1 MKLINRYTVLMRLFP
16 PDLARGRAQKN
27 KRKREATKQPARIR
41 DAVSALRRSSLLQ
54 DMSWLRSKL
63 RQVAARAS
71 DALAQAADIVAPTLY
86 ASRVDE
92 FHHRW
97 TTVARFLESVLTRD
111 LEPAEQRRLL
121 LESHTRDSLQKLVL
135 LIYAEESASDR
146 MELALARSQA
156 AVFDDSAGDGGARAR
171 ARSRAQSQTP
181 LSPTQQEHAPREC
194 LEYLL
199 EKQLIPHLCEVG
211 RRDQPCG
218 IMSLAMQFV
227 GALLSRVN
235 YPILPTREVH
245 VSVVALIQAAARKEV
260 EDPVVRK
267 CLIQLLNILWK
278 KLRGDPVQTEF
289 FFLHADRLMVRTTD
303 MASKPSLTEEQEE
316 EEAQL
321 SHRLRAV
328 SDDPFLHHH
337 HHHTQSDVP
346 ELILFTGLLPHMYAV
361 GKVGEKCRE
370 ALVIAAAVHD
380 KALCRFVLQLTPFC
394 HYAVNGVISAFDALP
409 KTLAVATNT
418 PAAAA
423 ATMEP
428 DGAVDVELGFLAVR
442 LRFCCTLA
450 MVARYEL
457 EEVDEVTG
465 ELQRRSIADELLDQF
480 RVRFLEGPLLEGLM
494 HTSEAAARAAT
505 LYARIILEELTA
517 CGRDTRTNPLLC
529 IYLQFLLERP
539 PVSTS
544 PPTLAKTVTAI
555 AEEPEEAEVAPAE
568 AKVTAEEVTAAQ
580 LLPTELLHRMDS
592 LSSSLSIATIDL
604 FTSVLDLQDDY
615 ADRTLLGGELRHGE
629 ELASDQD
636 RDAGSG
642 SESSPRRRR
651 PTASSLSSPTALN
664 NGAIW
669 FASRFPDSAVASNVH
684 LWKIRAFAGL
694 QEVAQEIPAAD
705 DQEDQVLSLLSY
717 IADAEYAACQRGP
730 EDLEDFEDDES
741 DDQEESAVSPTAA
754 AAATIEQDATAAPS
768 AAAASTSSPSGA
780 RGSSSRTAAARN
792 AMKPLREV
800 YLSISLP
807 SFSPAEPSGL
817 RQRTQSLSVRG
828 ATATG
833 SATTEAEAG
842 DDMPLFVRIVLSR
855 MERLLENSFHENLA
869 LSGLVYALAQK
880 PRCASVAFD
889 LDEALP
895 AGQSLRSILEE
906 VYADALRRLSRLPNG
921 ATLLQELRK
930 KLVDDDNDA
939 ALNDHEAET
948 RLLCGYVVLEE
959 VLKELCSLLFA
970 RERVKSLPLKPE
982 GYYLEPKRAGG
993 SFSPSLAMQRSRA
1006 VSSETLFSD
1015 DGSQADGAAPSPR
1028 KQASI
1033 GKEFELLLAEA
1044 ESSMESLLLGSSEAA
1059 TAAAAGPEVET
1070 QIV

>member
-1 MKLINRYTVLMRLFP
+1 
-16 PDLARGRAQKN
+16 
-27 KRKREATKQPARIR
+27 
-41 DAVSALRRSSLLQ
+41 
-54 DMSWLRSKL
+54 MSWLRSKL

-97 TTVARFLESVLTRD
+97 TTVARFLESVLTRE

-156 AVFDDSAGDGGARAR
+156 AVFDDSAGDGGARTR

-303 MASKPSLTEEQEE
+303 MAPKPPLTEEEDQP
-316 EEAQL
+316 
-321 SHRLRAV
+321 SRRLRAA

-418 PAAAA
+418 PTAAA

-465 ELQRRSIADELLDQF
+465 ELQHRSIADELLDQF

-539 PVSTS
+539 PVSTAT
-544 PPTLAKTVTAI
+544 PALAKTVTAI
-555 AEEPEEAEVAPAE
+555 AEEPEEVEVAPAE
-568 AKVTAEEVTAAQ
+568 AKGAAEEATSAQ

-629 ELASDQD
+629 GLANDQD
-636 RDAGSG
+636 RDIGSGSGSG

-651 PTASSLSSPTALN
+651 LTASSLSSPTTLN

-694 QEVAQEIPAAD
+694 QDVAQEIPAAD
-705 DQEDQVLSLLSY
+705 DQEYQVLSLLSY

-730 EDLEDFEDDES
+730 EDLDDFEDDES

-754 AAATIEQDATAAPS
+754 TTVEQDAAATPS
-768 AAAASTSSPSGA
+768 AAVASTSSPSGA
-780 RGSSSRTAAARN
+780 RGSSSRTAATRN

-833 SATTEAEAG
+833 SATTETEAG

-880 PRCASVAFD
+880 PRCASVVFD

-906 VYADALRRLSRLPNG
+906 VYTDALRRLNRLPNG

-982 GYYLEPKRAGG
+982 GYYLEPKRAGS

-1015 DGSQADGAAPSPR
+1015 DGSQADGTAPSPR